1 MTIDNGQFKAPYQ
14 LSIVN
19 YQLSINIMAVMKRSA
34 LGRGLDALITMDD
47 LKTGGSSSIS
57 EIELSKIQPNP
68 DQPRS
73 IFEEEALEELAT
85 SIRSLGVI
93 QPITLKEI
101 GTEKYMIISGER
113 RYRASLMAG
122 LEQIPAYIKT
132 AADENVVEM
141 ALIENIQREDLN
153 SIEIALA
160 YQKLIDSY
168 GLTQEK
174 LSERVGKKRAT
185 IANYLRLLK
194 LPAEIQMGLKDKKID
209 MGHARALLTLEDP
222 KTQIRIFNE
231 TVAQGYSVR
240 KVEEIVKALANG
252 ESIKSGGKTISA
264 KGTQLSEEYSMLQNH
279 LCNFFGTKVQL
290 SCTNKGKGKISIPFN
305 SDADLERIME
315 ILDSLKKTE

>member
-1 MTIDNGQFKAPYQ
+1 
-14 LSIVN
+14 
-19 YQLSINIMAVMKRSA
+19 MKRSA

-73 IFEEEALEELAT
+73 VFEEETLEELAT

-93 QPITLKEI
+93 QPITLKET
-101 GTEKYMIISGER
+101 GTDKYMIISGER

-122 LEQIPAYIKT
+122 LERIPAYIKT

-194 LPAEIQMGLKDKKID
+194 LPAEIQVGLKDKKID
-209 MGHARALLTLEDP
+209 MGHARALLPVEDP
-222 KTQIRIFNE
+222 EVQLALYEQILAE
-231 TVAQGYSVR
+231 GLSVR
-240 KVEEIVKALANG
+240 NVEEIVRGGVDAAAL
-252 ESIKSGGKTISA
+252 EQA
-264 KGTQLSEEYSMLQNH
+264 KKEKPAQRKPKLPEEFNLLTDHLSS
-279 LCNFFGTKVQL
+279 FFNTKVQL
-290 SCTNKGKGKISIPFN
+290 VCNEKGKGKITIPFA
-305 SDADLERIME
+305 SEDELEKLIGL
-315 ILDSLKKTE
+315 LDKLK

>member
-1 MTIDNGQFKAPYQ
+1 
-14 LSIVN
+14 
-19 YQLSINIMAVMKRSA
+19 MAIMKRSA

-57 EIELSKIQPNP
+57 EIELRKIHPNP

-73 IFEEEALEELAT
+73 IFEEETLEELAA

-93 QPITLKEI
+93 QPITLKET

-113 RYRASLMAG
+113 RYRASLIAG
-122 LEQIPAYIKT
+122 LDRIPAYIKT

-160 YQKLIDSY
+160 YQKLLDSY

-194 LPAEIQMGLKDKKID
+194 LPAEIQVGLKDKKID
-209 MGHARALLTLEDP
+209 MGHARALIPVEDP
-222 KTQIRIFNE
+222 EVQLALYEQILAE
-231 TVAQGYSVR
+231 GLSVR
-240 KVEEIVKALANG
+240 NVEDIVRGGVDAIILQENK
-252 ESIKSGGKTISA
+252 EKSTGGRQK
-264 KGTQLSEEYSMLQNH
+264 LPEEFNLLKNH
-279 LCNFFGTKVQL
+279 LSSFFNTKVQL
-290 SCTNKGKGKISIPFN
+290 ACNDKGKGKITIPFA
-305 SDADLERIME
+305 SEDELERLIGL
-315 ILDSLKKTE
+315 LDKLK

>member
-1 MTIDNGQFKAPYQ
+1 M
-14 LSIVN
+14 
-19 YQLSINIMAVMKRSA
+19 VMKRSA

-73 IFEEEALEELAT
+73 VFEEETLEELAV

-93 QPITLKEI
+93 QPITLKET
-101 GTEKYMIISGER
+101 GTDKYMIISGER

-122 LEQIPAYIKT
+122 LERIPAYIKT

-168 GLTQEK
+168 GL
-174 LSERVGKKRAT
+174 
-185 IANYLRLLK
+185 RLLK
-194 LPAEIQMGLKDKKID
+194 LPAEIQVGLKDKKID
-209 MGHARALLTLEDP
+209 MGHARALLPVEDP
-222 KTQIRIFNE
+222 EVQLALYEQIL
-231 TVAQGYSVR
+231 ADGLSVR
-240 KVEEIVKALANG
+240 NVEEIVRGGVDAAAL
-252 ESIKSGGKTISA
+252 EQA
-264 KGTQLSEEYSMLQNH
+264 KKEKPAQRKPKLPEEFNLLKDHLSS
-279 LCNFFGTKVQL
+279 FFNTKVQL
-290 SCTNKGKGKISIPFN
+290 VCNEKGKGKITIPFA
-305 SDADLERIME
+305 SEDELEKLIGL
-315 ILDSLKKTE
+315 LDKLK

>member
-1 MTIDNGQFKAPYQ
+1 M
-14 LSIVN
+14 
-19 YQLSINIMAVMKRSA
+19 VMKRSA

-73 IFEEEALEELAT
+73 VFEEETLEELAT

-93 QPITLKEI
+93 QPITLKEA
-101 GTEKYMIISGER
+101 GTDKYMIISGER

-122 LEQIPAYIKT
+122 LERIPAYIKT

-194 LPAEIQMGLKDKKID
+194 LPAEIQVGLKDKKID
-209 MGHARALLTLEDP
+209 MGHARALLPVEDP
-222 KTQIRIFNE
+222 EVQLALYEQILAE
-231 TVAQGYSVR
+231 GLSVR
-240 KVEEIVKALANG
+240 NVEEIVRGGVDAAAL
-252 ESIKSGGKTISA
+252 EQA
-264 KGTQLSEEYSMLQNH
+264 KKEKPAPRKPKLPEEFNLLKDHLSS
-279 LCNFFGTKVQL
+279 FFNTKVQL
-290 SCTNKGKGKISIPFN
+290 VCNEKGKGKITIPFA
-305 SDADLERIME
+305 SEDELEKLIGL
-315 ILDSLKKTE
+315 LDKLK

>member
-1 MTIDNGQFKAPYQ
+1 
-14 LSIVN
+14 
-19 YQLSINIMAVMKRSA
+19 MKRSA

-73 IFEEEALEELAT
+73 IFEQETLEELAT

-101 GTEKYMIISGER
+101 GTDKYMIISGER
-113 RYRASLMAG
+113 RYRSSLLAG
-122 LEQIPAYIKT
+122 LDRIPAYIKT

-153 SIEIALA
+153 SIEISLA
-160 YQKLIDSY
+160 YQKLIDGY
-168 GLTQEK
+168 GLTQEQ

-194 LPAEIQMGLKDKKID
+194 LPAEIQVGLKDKKID
-209 MGHARALLTLEDP
+209 MGHARALIPVEDP
-222 KTQIRIFNE
+222 EVQLALYEQILAE
-231 TVAQGYSVR
+231 GLSVR
-240 KVEEIVKALANG
+240 NVEEIVRAGAVAASLEQAKK
-252 ESIKSGGKTISA
+252 EKTPDR
-264 KGTQLSEEYSMLQNH
+264 KPRLPEEFNMLKEHLSS
-279 LCNFFGTKVQL
+279 FFKTKVQL
-290 SCTNKGKGKISIPFN
+290 ACNEKGKGKITIPFT
-305 SDADLERIME
+305 SEDELERLIAL
-315 ILDSLKKTE
+315 LDKLK

>member
-1 MTIDNGQFKAPYQ
+1 
-14 LSIVN
+14 
-19 YQLSINIMAVMKRSA
+19 MAALKRSA

-47 LKTGGSSSIS
+47 LTTGGSSSIS

-68 DQPRS
+68 EQPRS
-73 IFEEEALEELAT
+73 IFEEETLEELAT
-85 SIRSLGVI
+85 SIRSLGLI

-101 GTEKYMIISGER
+101 GPDKYMIISGER

-122 LEQIPAYIKT
+122 LDRIPAYIKT
-132 AADENVVEM
+132 AADEHVVEM

-160 YQKLIDSY
+160 YQKLLDNY

-209 MGHARALLTLEDP
+209 MGHARALISVEDP
-222 KTQIRIFNE
+222 EVQLALYEQIL
-231 TVAQGYSVR
+231 AQGLSVR
-240 KVEEIVKALANG
+240 NVEELVREAAQGNIPAGAPTEAKPKKASLP
-252 ESIKSGGKTISA
+252 
-264 KGTQLSEEYSMLQNH
+264 EEYNMLKEH
-279 LCNFFGTKVQL
+279 LSAFFQTKVQL
-290 SCTNKGKGKISIPFN
+290 ACNDKGKGKITIPFA
-305 SDADLERIME
+305 SEEELEKLIGL
-315 ILDSLKKTE
+315 LDKLK